1 MLYSLL
7 KKYLF
12 SLDAE
17 DAHEKVCKVLR
28 MLSSSPFLCNLIHSQ
43 WGYKNPKLEN
53 EILGLHFP
61 NPLGLAAGFDKN
73 ISMLGALTAFGFGYL
88 EAGTLTNE
96 AQVGNEKPR
105 LFRHIEEESL
115 QNAMGFNNHGAVL
128 GARSFKR
135 FAPYK
140 TPIGINLGKNKHTEQ
155 AHALEDYKA
164 VLNKCLDIG
173 DYYTFNL
180 SSPNTPNLRDLQNKA
195 FVNELFCMTKEMTHK
210 PLFLKIAP
218 DLETDN
224 MLEVVNSA
232 IEAGAHGIIATNT
245 TIDKSLVF
253 APKETGGLSGKCLT
267 KKSREVFKELAKAFF
282 NKSVLV
288 SVGGI
293 SDAKE
298 AYERIKMGAS
308 LLQIYSA
315 FIYNGPN
322 LCQNILK
329 DLVKLLQKDGFLSV
343 KEAIGADLR

>member
-28 MLSSSPFLCNLIHSQ
+28 MLSSSPFLCSLIHSQ

-73 ISMLGALTAFGFGYL
+73 ISMLRALTAFGFGYL

-96 AQVGNEKPR
+96 VQVGNERPR

-115 QNAMGFNNHGAVL
+115 QNAMGFNNHGAIL
-128 GARSFKR
+128 GVRSFKR

-195 FVNELFCMTKEMTHK
+195 FVNELFCMAKEMTPK

-218 DLETDN
+218 DLETDS
-224 MLEVVNSA
+224 MLEIVNSA

-253 APKETGGLSGKCLT
+253 APKEMGGLSGKCLT
-267 KKSREVFKELAKAFF
+267 KKSREIFRELAKAFF

-293 SDAKE
+293 SGAKE

>member
-17 DAHEKVCKVLR
+17 DAHEKVCKILR
-28 MLSSSPFLCNLIHSQ
+28 MLSSSPFLCGLIDSQ

-53 EILGLHFP
+53 EILGLNFP

-73 ISMLGALTAFGFGYL
+73 ISMLRALIAFGFGHL
-88 EAGTLTNE
+88 EAGTLTNN
-96 AQVGNEKPR
+96 AQSGNERPR

-195 FVNELFCMTKEMTHK
+195 FVNELFCMAKEMTHK

-218 DLETDN
+218 DLETDS
-224 MLEVVNSA
+224 MLEIVNSA

-267 KKSREVFKELAKAFF
+267 KKSREIFRELAKAFF

-293 SDAKE
+293 SGAKE

>member
-17 DAHEKVCKVLR
+17 DAHEKVCKILK
-28 MLSSSPFLCNLIHSQ
+28 MLSSSPFLCNLIDSQ

-73 ISMLGALTAFGFGYL
+73 ASMLRALTAFGFGYL

-96 AQVGNEKPR
+96 AQMGNERPR

-128 GARSFKR
+128 GVRSFKR

-195 FVNELFCMTKEMTHK
+195 FVNELFCMAKEMTHK

-218 DLETDN
+218 DLETDS
-224 MLEVVNSA
+224 MLEIVNSA

-267 KKSREVFKELAKAFF
+267 KKSREIFKELAKAFF

-293 SDAKE
+293 SGAKD

-329 DLVKLLQKDGFLSV
+329 DLVELLQKDGFLSV

>member
-17 DAHEKVCKVLR
+17 DAHEKVCKILK
-28 MLSSSPFLCNLIHSQ
+28 MLSSSPFLCSLIHSQ

-73 ISMLGALTAFGFGYL
+73 ASMLRALTAFGFGYL

-96 AQVGNEKPR
+96 AQMGNEKPR

-115 QNAMGFNNHGAVL
+115 QNAMGFNNHGAIL
-128 GARSFKR
+128 AARSFNR

-140 TPIGINLGKNKHTEQ
+140 TPIGVNLGKNKRIEQ

-164 VLNKCLDIG
+164 VLNKCLNIG

-195 FVNELFCMTKEMTHK
+195 FVNELFCMAKEMTHK

-218 DLETDN
+218 DLETDD
-224 MLEVVNSA
+224 MLEIVNSA
-232 IEAGAHGIIATNT
+232 IGAGAHGIIATNT

-253 APKETGGLSGKCLT
+253 APKEMGGLSGKCLT

>member
-17 DAHEKVCKVLR
+17 DAHEKVCQILK
-28 MLSSSPFLCNLIHSQ
+28 MLSRSSFLCSLIHSQ

-73 ISMLGALTAFGFGYL
+73 ISMLRALTAFGFGYL

-128 GARSFKR
+128 AVRSFNR

-195 FVNELFCMTKEMTHK
+195 FVNELFCMAKEMTHK

-218 DLETDN
+218 DLETDA

-267 KKSREVFKELAKAFF
+267 KKSREIFRELAKAFF

>member
-17 DAHEKVCKVLR
+17 DAHEKVCQILK
-28 MLSSSPFLCNLIHSQ
+28 MLSRSPFLCSLIHSQ
-43 WGYKNPKLEN
+43 WGYQNQKLEN

-73 ISMLGALTAFGFGYL
+73 ASMLRALTAFGFGYL

-96 AQVGNEKPR
+96 AQMGNERPR

-115 QNAMGFNNHGAVL
+115 QNAMGFNNHGAIL
-128 GARSFKR
+128 ATRSFNR

-140 TPIGINLGKNKHTEQ
+140 TPIGINLGKNKRIEQ

-164 VLNKCLDIG
+164 VLKQCLNIG

-195 FVNELFCMTKEMTHK
+195 FVHELFCMAKEMTHK

-218 DLETDN
+218 DLEIND
-224 MLEVVNSA
+224 MLEIVNSA

-253 APKETGGLSGKCLT
+253 APKEMGGLSGKCLT
-267 KKSREVFKELAKAFF
+267 KKSREIFKELAKAFF

>member
-17 DAHEKVCKVLR
+17 DAHEKVCKILR
-28 MLSSSPFLCNLIHSQ
+28 MLSRSPFLCSLIHSQ
-43 WGYKNPKLEN
+43 WGYQNPKLEN

-73 ISMLGALTAFGFGYL
+73 ASMLRALTAFGFGYL

-96 AQVGNEKPR
+96 AQMGNERPR

-128 GARSFKR
+128 GARSFKH

-140 TPIGINLGKNKHTEQ
+140 TPIGVNLGKNKRIEQ

-164 VLNKCLDIG
+164 VLNKCLNIG

-195 FVNELFCMTKEMTHK
+195 FVNELFCMAKEMTHK

-218 DLETDN
+218 DLETDG
-224 MLEVVNSA
+224 MLEIVNSA

-253 APKETGGLSGKCLT
+253 APKEMGGLSGKCLT
-267 KKSREVFKELAKAFF
+267 KKSREIFKELAKAFF
-282 NKSVLV
+282 NKTILV

-293 SDAKE
+293 SGAKD

>member
-17 DAHEKVCKVLR
+17 DAHEKVCKILR

-73 ISMLGALTAFGFGYL
+73 ISMLRALTAFGFGYL

-96 AQVGNEKPR
+96 AQVGNERPR

-115 QNAMGFNNHGAVL
+115 QNAMGFNNHGAIL

-140 TPIGINLGKNKHTEQ
+140 TPIGVNLGKNKHTEQ

-195 FVNELFCMTKEMTHK
+195 FVNELFCMAKEMTHK

-218 DLETDN
+218 DLETDD
-224 MLEVVNSA
+224 MLEIVNSA

-253 APKETGGLSGKCLT
+253 APKEMGGLSGKCLT

-282 NKSVLV
+282 NQSVLV

-293 SDAKE
+293 SGAKE

>member
-17 DAHEKVCKVLR
+17 DAHEKVCKILR
-28 MLSSSPFLCNLIHSQ
+28 MLSRSPFLCSLIHSQ
-43 WGYKNPKLEN
+43 WGYQNPKLEN
-53 EILGLHFP
+53 EILGLNFP

-73 ISMLGALTAFGFGYL
+73 ASMLRALTAFGFGYL

-96 AQVGNEKPR
+96 AQMGNERPR

-128 GARSFKR
+128 GVRSFKH

-140 TPIGINLGKNKHTEQ
+140 TPIGINLGKNKHIEQ
-155 AHALEDYKA
+155 AQALKDYKA
-164 VLNKCLDIG
+164 VLNKCLNIG

-195 FVNELFCMTKEMTHK
+195 FVHELFCMAKEMTHK

-218 DLETDN
+218 DLETDD
-224 MLEVVNSA
+224 MLEIVNSA

-253 APKETGGLSGKCLT
+253 APKEMGGLSGKCLT
-267 KKSREVFKELAKAFF
+267 KKSREIFKELAKAFF
-282 NKSVLV
+282 NKTILV

>member
-17 DAHEKVCKVLR
+17 DVHEKVCKILK
-28 MLSSSPFLCNLIHSQ
+28 MLSSSPFLCRLIDSQ

-73 ISMLGALTAFGFGYL
+73 ASMLRVLIAFGFGYL

-96 AQVGNEKPR
+96 AQVGNERPR

-115 QNAMGFNNHGAVL
+115 QNAMGFNNYGAVL

-140 TPIGINLGKNKHTEQ
+140 TPIGINLGKNKRIEQ
-155 AHALEDYKA
+155 AHALEDYQA
-164 VLNKCLDIG
+164 VLNKCLNIG

-195 FVNELFCMTKEMTHK
+195 FVHELFCMAKEMTPK

-218 DLETDN
+218 DLETDD
-224 MLEVVNSA
+224 MLEIVNSA

-253 APKETGGLSGKCLT
+253 APKEMGGLSGKCLT

-282 NKSVLV
+282 NKSVLI

>member
-17 DAHEKVCKVLR
+17 DAHEKVCQILR
-28 MLSSSPFLCNLIHSQ
+28 TLSSSPFLCNLIDSQ

-53 EILGLHFP
+53 DILGLHFP

-73 ISMLGALTAFGFGYL
+73 ISMLRALTAFGFGYL

-96 AQVGNEKPR
+96 AQMGNERPR

-195 FVNELFCMTKEMTHK
+195 FVHELFCMAKEMTHK

-218 DLETDN
+218 DLETDD
-224 MLEVVNSA
+224 MLEIVNSA

-253 APKETGGLSGKCLT
+253 APKEMGGLSGKCLT
-267 KKSREVFKELAKAFF
+267 KKSREIFKELAKAFF

-293 SDAKE
+293 SDAKD

>member
-17 DAHEKVCKVLR
+17 DAHEKVCQILR

-73 ISMLGALTAFGFGYL
+73 ASMLRALTAFGFGYL

-96 AQVGNEKPR
+96 AQMGNERPR

-128 GARSFKR
+128 GVRSFKR

-140 TPIGINLGKNKHTEQ
+140 TPIGINLGKNKRIEQ

-164 VLNKCLDIG
+164 VLNKCLNIG

-195 FVNELFCMTKEMTHK
+195 FVNELFCMAKEMTHK

-218 DLETDN
+218 DLETDS
-224 MLEVVNSA
+224 MLEIVNSA

-253 APKETGGLSGKCLT
+253 VPKEMGGLSGKCLT
-267 KKSREVFKELAKAFF
+267 KKSREIFKELAKAFF

-293 SDAKE
+293 SDAKD

>member
-1 MLYSLL
+1 MFYSLL

-17 DAHEKVCKVLR
+17 DAHEKVCQILK
-28 MLSSSPFLCNLIHSQ
+28 MLSSSPFLCNLIDSQ

-53 EILGLHFP
+53 EILGLNFP

-73 ISMLGALTAFGFGYL
+73 ASMLRALTAFGFGYL

-96 AQVGNEKPR
+96 AQVGNERPR

-115 QNAMGFNNHGAVL
+115 QNAMGFNNYGAVL

-140 TPIGINLGKNKHTEQ
+140 TPIGINLGKNKRIEQ
-155 AHALEDYKA
+155 AQALEDYKA
-164 VLNKCLDIG
+164 VLNQCLNIG

-195 FVNELFCMTKEMTHK
+195 FVHELFCMAKEMTHK

-218 DLETDN
+218 DLETDD
-224 MLEVVNSA
+224 MLEIVNSA
-232 IEAGAHGIIATNT
+232 IEAGVHGIIATNT

-253 APKETGGLSGKCLT
+253 APKEMGGLSGKCLT

-282 NKSVLV
+282 NQSVLV

>member
-17 DAHEKVCKVLR
+17 DTHEKVCKVLR

-73 ISMLGALTAFGFGYL
+73 ISMLRALTAFGFGYL

-96 AQVGNEKPR
+96 AQMGNERPR

-115 QNAMGFNNHGAVL
+115 QNAMGFNNYGAVL
-128 GARSFKR
+128 GVRSFKR

-155 AHALEDYKA
+155 VHALEDYKA
-164 VLNKCLDIG
+164 VLNKCLNIG

-195 FVNELFCMTKEMTHK
+195 FVNELFCMAKEMTHK

-218 DLETDN
+218 DLETDD

-253 APKETGGLSGKCLT
+253 APKEMGGLSGKCLT

-293 SDAKE
+293 SGAKE

>member
-17 DAHEKVCKVLR
+17 DAHEKVCKILK
-28 MLSSSPFLCNLIHSQ
+28 MLSSSPFLCRLIDSQ

-73 ISMLGALTAFGFGYL
+73 ISMLRALIAFGFGYL
-88 EAGTLTNE
+88 EVGTLTNE
-96 AQVGNEKPR
+96 AQMGNERPR

-115 QNAMGFNNHGAVL
+115 QNAMGFNNHGAIL
-128 GARSFKR
+128 AARSFNR

-140 TPIGINLGKNKHTEQ
+140 TPIGINLGKNKNIEQ
-155 AHALEDYKA
+155 AHALENYKA
-164 VLNKCLDIG
+164 VLNKCLNIG

-195 FVNELFCMTKEMTHK
+195 FVNELFCMAKEMTHK

-218 DLETDN
+218 DLEIDD

-232 IEAGAHGIIATNT
+232 IEAGVHGIIATNT

-253 APKETGGLSGKCLT
+253 APKEMGGLSGKCLT
-267 KKSREVFKELAKAFF
+267 KKSREIFKELAKAFF

-293 SDAKE
+293 SGAKE

>member
-1 MLYSLL
+1 MLYSLV

-17 DAHEKVCKVLR
+17 DAHEKVCKILR
-28 MLSSSPFLCNLIHSQ
+28 TLSSSPFLCSLIHSQ

-53 EILGLHFP
+53 DILGLNFP

-73 ISMLGALTAFGFGYL
+73 ASMLRALTAFGFGYL
-88 EAGTLTNE
+88 EAGTLTNT
-96 AQVGNEKPR
+96 AQSGNERPR

-115 QNAMGFNNHGAVL
+115 QNAMGFNNYGAIL
-128 GARSFKR
+128 GARSFNR

-140 TPIGINLGKNKHTEQ
+140 TPVGVNLGKNKHIEQ
-155 AHALEDYKA
+155 AQALEDYKA
-164 VLNKCLDIG
+164 VLNKCLNIG

-195 FVNELFCMTKEMTHK
+195 FVHELFCMAKEMTPK

-218 DLETDN
+218 DLETDD
-224 MLEVVNSA
+224 MLEIVNSA
-232 IEAGAHGIIATNT
+232 IGAGAHGIIATNT
-245 TIDKSLVF
+245 TINKSLVF
-253 APKETGGLSGKCLT
+253 APKEMGGLSGKCLT

-282 NKSVLV
+282 NKSVLI

>member
-17 DAHEKVCKVLR
+17 DVHEKVCKVLR

-73 ISMLGALTAFGFGYL
+73 ISMLRALTAFGFGYL

-96 AQVGNEKPR
+96 AQVGNERPR

-155 AHALEDYKA
+155 VHALEDYKA

-195 FVNELFCMTKEMTHK
+195 FVNELFCMAKEMTHK

-218 DLETDN
+218 DLETDS
-224 MLEVVNSA
+224 MLEIVNST

-253 APKETGGLSGKCLT
+253 APKEMGGLSGKCLT
-267 KKSREVFKELAKAFF
+267 KKSREIFRELAKAFF

-293 SDAKE
+293 SGAKE

>member
-17 DAHEKVCKVLR
+17 DAHEKVCKILR
-28 MLSSSPFLCNLIHSQ
+28 MLSSSPFLCSLIDSQ

-73 ISMLGALTAFGFGYL
+73 ASMLRALTAFGFGYL

-115 QNAMGFNNHGAVL
+115 QNAMGFNNYGAIL
-128 GARSFKR
+128 GVRSFKR

-140 TPIGINLGKNKHTEQ
+140 TPIGINLGKNKHIEQ
-155 AHALEDYKA
+155 AHALKDYKA
-164 VLNKCLDIG
+164 VLNQCLNIG

-195 FVNELFCMTKEMTHK
+195 FVNELFCMAKEMTHK

-218 DLETDN
+218 DLETDS
-224 MLEVVNSA
+224 MLEIVNSA

-253 APKETGGLSGKCLT
+253 APKEMGGLSGKCLT
-267 KKSREVFKELAKAFF
+267 KKSREIFKELAKAFF
-282 NKSVLV
+282 NKTILV

>member
-17 DAHEKVCKVLR
+17 DAHEKVCQILKTFSR
-28 MLSSSPFLCNLIHSQ
+28 SPFLCSLIDSQ
-43 WGYKNPKLEN
+43 WGYQNPKLEN

-73 ISMLGALTAFGFGYL
+73 ASMLRALIAFGFGYL
-88 EAGTLTNE
+88 ETGTLTNE
-96 AQVGNEKPR
+96 AQMGNERPR

-115 QNAMGFNNHGAVL
+115 QNAMGFNNYGAIL

-140 TPIGINLGKNKHTEQ
+140 TPIGINLGKNKHIEQ

-164 VLNKCLDIG
+164 VLNKCLNIG

-195 FVNELFCMTKEMTHK
+195 FVNELFCMAKEMTHK

-218 DLETDN
+218 DLETDD
-224 MLEVVNSA
+224 MLEIVNSA

-253 APKETGGLSGKCLT
+253 APKEMGGLSGKCLT
-267 KKSREVFKELAKAFF
+267 KKSREIFKELAKAFF

>member
-1 MLYSLL
+1 MLYSLV

-17 DAHEKVCKVLR
+17 DAHEKVCKILR
-28 MLSSSPFLCNLIHSQ
+28 MLSRSPFLCSLIHSQ
-43 WGYKNPKLEN
+43 WGYQNPKLEN

-73 ISMLGALTAFGFGYL
+73 ASMLRALTAFGFGYL

-96 AQVGNEKPR
+96 AQMGNERPR

-140 TPIGINLGKNKHTEQ
+140 TPIGVNLGKNKRIEQ

-164 VLNKCLDIG
+164 VLNKCLNIG

-195 FVNELFCMTKEMTHK
+195 FVNELFCMAKEMTHK

-218 DLETDN
+218 DLETDG
-224 MLEVVNSA
+224 MLEIVNSA

-253 APKETGGLSGKCLT
+253 APKEMGGLSGKCLT
-267 KKSREVFKELAKAFF
+267 KKSREIFKELAKAFF
-282 NKSVLV
+282 NKTILV

-293 SDAKE
+293 SGAKD

>member
-17 DAHEKVCKVLR
+17 DAHEKVCKILK
-28 MLSSSPFLCNLIHSQ
+28 MLSSSPFLCRLIDSQ

-73 ISMLGALTAFGFGYL
+73 ISMLRALTAFGFGYL

-96 AQVGNEKPR
+96 AQMGNERPR

-115 QNAMGFNNHGAVL
+115 QNAMGFNNYGAIL
-128 GARSFKR
+128 AARSFNR

-140 TPIGINLGKNKHTEQ
+140 TPIGINLGKNKHIEQ
-155 AHALEDYKA
+155 VHALKDYKA
-164 VLNKCLDIG
+164 VLNKCLNIG

-195 FVNELFCMTKEMTHK
+195 FVNELFCMAKEMTHK

-218 DLETDN
+218 DLETDA

-253 APKETGGLSGKCLT
+253 APKEMGGLSGKCLT
-267 KKSREVFKELAKAFF
+267 KKSREIFKELAKAFF

-293 SDAKE
+293 SDAKD

-343 KEAIGADLR
+343 KETIGADLR

>member
-1 MLYSLL
+1 MLYSLV

-17 DAHEKVCKVLR
+17 DAHEKVCKILR
-28 MLSSSPFLCNLIHSQ
+28 MLSSSPFLCSLIHSQ
-43 WGYKNPKLEN
+43 WGYQNPKLEN
-53 EILGLHFP
+53 DILGLNFP

-73 ISMLGALTAFGFGYL
+73 ASMLRALAAFGFGYL

-96 AQVGNEKPR
+96 AQMGNERPR

-115 QNAMGFNNHGAVL
+115 QNAMGFNNYGAVL

-140 TPIGINLGKNKHTEQ
+140 TPIGINLGKNKHIEQ
-155 AHALEDYKA
+155 AHALEDYQA
-164 VLNKCLDIG
+164 VLNKCLNIG

-195 FVNELFCMTKEMTHK
+195 FVHELFCMAKEMTHK

-218 DLETDN
+218 DLETDD
-224 MLEVVNSA
+224 MLEIVNSA
-232 IEAGAHGIIATNT
+232 IGAGAHGIIATNT

-253 APKETGGLSGKCLT
+253 APKEMGGLSGKCLT

>member
-1 MLYSLL
+1 MLYSLV

-17 DAHEKVCKVLR
+17 IAHEKVCQILR
-28 MLSSSPFLCNLIHSQ
+28 TLSSSPFLCRLIHSQ

-53 EILGLHFP
+53 EILGLNFP

-73 ISMLGALTAFGFGYL
+73 ASMLRALIALGFGYL
-88 EAGTLTNE
+88 EAGTLTNI
-96 AQVGNEKPR
+96 AQSGNEKPR

-115 QNAMGFNNHGAVL
+115 QNAMGFNNYGAIL
-128 GARSFKR
+128 GVRAFNR

-140 TPIGINLGKNKHTEQ
+140 TPIGINLGKNKHIEQ
-155 AHALEDYKA
+155 AHALEDYQA
-164 VLNKCLDIG
+164 VLSKCLNIG

-195 FVNELFCMTKEMTHK
+195 FVHELFCMAKEMTHK

-218 DLETDN
+218 DLEIND

-253 APKETGGLSGKCLT
+253 APKEIGGLSGKCLT
-267 KKSREVFKELAKAFF
+267 KKSREIFKELAKAFF

>member
-1 MLYSLL
+1 MLYSLV

-17 DAHEKVCKVLR
+17 DAHEKVCKILR
-28 MLSSSPFLCNLIHSQ
+28 TLSSSPFLCSLIHSQ

-53 EILGLHFP
+53 DILGLNFP

-73 ISMLGALTAFGFGYL
+73 ASMLRALIAFGFGYL
-88 EAGTLTNE
+88 EAGTLTNI
-96 AQVGNEKPR
+96 AQSGNEKPR

-115 QNAMGFNNHGAVL
+115 QNAMGFNNYGAIL
-128 GARSFKR
+128 GVRSFKR

-140 TPIGINLGKNKHTEQ
+140 TPIGINLGKNKHIEQ
-155 AHALEDYKA
+155 AHALEDYQA
-164 VLNKCLDIG
+164 VLSKCLNIG

-195 FVNELFCMTKEMTHK
+195 FVHELFCMAKEMTHK

-224 MLEVVNSA
+224 MLEIVNSA

-253 APKETGGLSGKCLT
+253 APKEMGGLSGKCLT
-267 KKSREVFKELAKAFF
+267 KKSREIFKELAKAFLIKAF
-282 NKSVLV
+282 LFLWEGLAMRKKLMK
-288 SVGGI
+288 GL
-293 SDAKE
+293 KW
-298 AYERIKMGAS
+298 ERVCYKFIALLFTMG
-308 LLQIYSA
+308 QIYA
-315 FIYNGPN
+315 KIF
-322 LCQNILK
+322 LK
-329 DLVKLLQKDGFLSV
+329 
-343 KEAIGADLR
+343 IW

>member
-17 DAHEKVCKVLR
+17 DAHEKVCKILR

-73 ISMLGALTAFGFGYL
+73 ISMLRALTAFGFGYL

-96 AQVGNEKPR
+96 AQVGNERPR

-195 FVNELFCMTKEMTHK
+195 FVNELFCMAKEMTHK

-218 DLETDN
+218 DLETDS
-224 MLEVVNSA
+224 MLEIVNSA

-293 SDAKE
+293 SGAKE

>member
-28 MLSSSPFLCNLIHSQ
+28 MLSSSPFLCSLIHSQ

-73 ISMLGALTAFGFGYL
+73 TSMLRALTAFGFGYL

-96 AQVGNEKPR
+96 AQMGNERPR

-195 FVNELFCMTKEMTHK
+195 FVNELFCMAKEMTHK

-218 DLETDN
+218 DLETDS
-224 MLEVVNSA
+224 MLEIVNSA

-253 APKETGGLSGKCLT
+253 APKEMGGLSGKCLT
-267 KKSREVFKELAKAFF
+267 KKSREIFRELAKAFF

-293 SDAKE
+293 SGAKE

>member
-1 MLYSLL
+1 MLYSLF

-12 SLDAE
+12 RLDAE
-17 DAHEKVCKVLR
+17 EVHEKVCKILKI
-28 MLSSSPFLCNLIHSQ
+28 LSRSPFFCNLIHAQ
-43 WGYKNPKLEN
+43 FGYTNPKLEN

-73 ISMLGALTAFGFGYL
+73 ASMIRALTAFGFGYL
-88 EAGTLTNE
+88 EAGTLTNT
-96 AQVGNEKPR
+96 AQSGNEKPR

-115 QNAMGFNNHGAVL
+115 QNAMGFNNYGAVL
-128 GARSFKR
+128 GVRAFER

-140 TPIGINLGKNKHTEQ
+140 TPIGINLGKNKHIEQ
-155 AHALEDYKA
+155 DNALEDYKA
-164 VLNKCLDIG
+164 VLIKCLNIG

-195 FVNELFCMTKEMTHK
+195 FVSELFCMAKEMTKK

-218 DLETDN
+218 DLEIDA
-224 MLEVVNSA
+224 MLEITNSA
-232 IEAGAHGIIATNT
+232 IEAGANGIIATNT

-267 KKSREVFKELAKAFF
+267 QKSREIFKELAKAFF
-282 NKSVLV
+282 NKTILV

-343 KEAIGADLR
+343 KEVIGADLR

>member
-1 MLYSLL
+1 MLYSLV

-17 DAHEKVCKVLR
+17 IVHEKVCQILR
-28 MLSSSPFLCNLIHSQ
+28 TLSSSPFLCRLIYSQ

-53 EILGLHFP
+53 EILGLNFP

-73 ISMLGALTAFGFGYL
+73 ASMLRALIALGFGYL
-88 EAGTLTNE
+88 EAGTLTNI
-96 AQVGNEKPR
+96 AQSGNEKPR

-115 QNAMGFNNHGAVL
+115 QNAMGFNNYGAIL
-128 GARSFKR
+128 GVRAFNR

-140 TPIGINLGKNKHTEQ
+140 TPIGINLGKNKHIEQ
-155 AHALEDYKA
+155 AHALEDYQA
-164 VLNKCLDIG
+164 VLNQCLNIG

-180 SSPNTPNLRDLQNKA
+180 SSPNTPNLRDLQNKV
-195 FVNELFCMTKEMTHK
+195 FVNELFCMAKEMTHK

-218 DLETDN
+218 DLETDD
-224 MLEVVNSA
+224 MLEIVNSA
-232 IEAGAHGIIATNT
+232 IGAGAHGIIATNT

-253 APKETGGLSGKCLT
+253 APKEMGGLSGKCLT
-267 KKSREVFKELAKAFF
+267 KKSREIFKELAKAFF

>member
-17 DAHEKVCKVLR
+17 DAHEKVCKILK
-28 MLSSSPFLCNLIHSQ
+28 MLSSSPFLCRLIDSQ

-73 ISMLGALTAFGFGYL
+73 ISMLRALTAFGFGYL

-96 AQVGNEKPR
+96 AQMGNERPR

-115 QNAMGFNNHGAVL
+115 QNAMGFNNHGAIL
-128 GARSFKR
+128 AARSFNR

-140 TPIGINLGKNKHTEQ
+140 TPIGINLGKNKHIEQ
-155 AHALEDYKA
+155 VHALKDYKA
-164 VLNKCLDIG
+164 VLNKCLNIG

-195 FVNELFCMTKEMTHK
+195 FVNELFCMAKEMTHK

-218 DLETDN
+218 DLETDA

-253 APKETGGLSGKCLT
+253 APKEMGGLSGKCLT
-267 KKSREVFKELAKAFF
+267 KKSREIFKELAKAFF

-293 SDAKE
+293 SDAKD

>member
-17 DAHEKVCKVLR
+17 DVHEKVCQILR
-28 MLSSSPFLCNLIHSQ
+28 TLSSSPFLCSLIHSQ

-53 EILGLHFP
+53 EILGLNFP
-61 NPLGLAAGFDKN
+61 NPLGLVAGFDKN
-73 ISMLGALTAFGFGYL
+73 ASMFRALIAFGFGYL
-88 EAGTLTNE
+88 EAGTLTNK
-96 AQVGNEKPR
+96 AQVGNERPR

-115 QNAMGFNNHGAVL
+115 QNAMGFNNYGAIL

-140 TPIGINLGKNKHTEQ
+140 TPIGINLGKNKHIEQ

-164 VLNKCLDIG
+164 VLNQCLSIG

-180 SSPNTPNLRDLQNKA
+180 SSPNTPNLRDLQNKV
-195 FVNELFCMTKEMTHK
+195 FVHELFCMAKEMTPK

-218 DLETDN
+218 DLEIND
-224 MLEVVNSA
+224 MLEIVNSA

-253 APKETGGLSGKCLT
+253 APKEMGGLSGKCLT

-282 NKSVLV
+282 NQSVLV
-288 SVGGI
+288 SVGGL
-293 SDAKE
+293 AMPKKLMKGLKW
-298 AYERIKMGAS
+298 ERVCYKFIA
-308 LLQIYSA
+308 LLFTTGQIYA
-315 FIYNGPN
+315 KIF
-322 LCQNILK
+322 LK
-329 DLVKLLQKDGFLSV
+329 
-343 KEAIGADLR
+343 IW

>member
-17 DAHEKVCKVLR
+17 DAHEKVCKILR
-28 MLSSSPFLCNLIHSQ
+28 TLSKSPFLCSLIHSQ

-53 EILGLHFP
+53 DILGLNFP

-73 ISMLGALTAFGFGYL
+73 ISMLRALTAFGFGYL

-96 AQVGNEKPR
+96 AQMGNEKPR

-128 GARSFKR
+128 GVRSFKR

-164 VLNKCLDIG
+164 LLNKCLDIG

-195 FVNELFCMTKEMTHK
+195 FVDELFCMAKEMTHK

-218 DLETDN
+218 DLETDS
-224 MLEVVNSA
+224 MLEIVNSA

-267 KKSREVFKELAKAFF
+267 KKSREIFKELAKAFF

-293 SDAKE
+293 SGAKE

>member
-17 DAHEKVCKVLR
+17 DAHEKVCKILK
-28 MLSSSPFLCNLIHSQ
+28 MLSSSPFLCGLIDSQ
-43 WGYKNPKLEN
+43 WGYKNPKFEN

-73 ISMLGALTAFGFGYL
+73 ISMLRALIAFGFGYL

-96 AQVGNEKPR
+96 AQMGNERPR

-128 GARSFKR
+128 GARSFNR

-140 TPIGINLGKNKHTEQ
+140 TPIGINLGKNKHIEQ
-155 AHALEDYKA
+155 VHALEDYKA
-164 VLNKCLDIG
+164 VLNKCLNIG

-195 FVNELFCMTKEMTHK
+195 FVNELFCMAKEMTHK

-218 DLETDN
+218 DLETDG

-253 APKETGGLSGKCLT
+253 APKEMGGLSGKCLT
-267 KKSREVFKELAKAFF
+267 KKSREIFKELAKAFF

-293 SDAKE
+293 SDAKD

>member
-17 DAHEKVCKVLR
+17 DAHEKVCKILR
-28 MLSSSPFLCNLIHSQ
+28 TLSSSPFLCSLIHSQ

-73 ISMLGALTAFGFGYL
+73 ASMLRALTAFGFGYL

-96 AQVGNEKPR
+96 AQMGNERPR

-128 GARSFKR
+128 GVRSFKR

-140 TPIGINLGKNKHTEQ
+140 TPIGINLGKNKRIEQ

-164 VLNKCLDIG
+164 VLNKCLNIG

-195 FVNELFCMTKEMTHK
+195 FVNELFCMAKEMTPK

-218 DLETDN
+218 DLETDD
-224 MLEVVNSA
+224 MLEIVNSA

-253 APKETGGLSGKCLT
+253 APKEMGGLSGKCLT

-282 NKSVLV
+282 NQSVLV

-293 SDAKE
+293 SGAKE

>member
-17 DAHEKVCKVLR
+17 DAHEKVCKILK
-28 MLSSSPFLCNLIHSQ
+28 MLSSSPFLCRLIDSQ

-73 ISMLGALTAFGFGYL
+73 ASMLRALTAFGFGYL

-96 AQVGNEKPR
+96 AQMGNERPR

-115 QNAMGFNNHGAVL
+115 QNAMGFNNHGAIL
-128 GARSFKR
+128 AARSFNR

-140 TPIGINLGKNKHTEQ
+140 TPIGINLGKNKRIEQ

-164 VLNKCLDIG
+164 VLNKCLNIG

-195 FVNELFCMTKEMTHK
+195 FVNELFCMAKEMTHK

-218 DLETDN
+218 DLEIDD

-253 APKETGGLSGKCLT
+253 APKEMGGLSGKCLT
-267 KKSREVFKELAKAFF
+267 KKSREIFKELAKAFF

-293 SDAKE
+293 SGAKD

>member
-17 DAHEKVCKVLR
+17 DAHEKVCQILR

-73 ISMLGALTAFGFGYL
+73 ISMLRALTAFGFGYL

-96 AQVGNEKPR
+96 AQVGNERPR

-180 SSPNTPNLRDLQNKA
+180 SSPNTPNLRDLQNKS
-195 FVNELFCMTKEMTHK
+195 FVNELFCMAKEMTHK

-218 DLETDN
+218 DLETDS
-224 MLEVVNSA
+224 MLEIVNSA

-253 APKETGGLSGKCLT
+253 APKEMGGLSGKCLT
-267 KKSREVFKELAKAFF
+267 KKSREIFRELAKAFF

-293 SDAKE
+293 SGAKE